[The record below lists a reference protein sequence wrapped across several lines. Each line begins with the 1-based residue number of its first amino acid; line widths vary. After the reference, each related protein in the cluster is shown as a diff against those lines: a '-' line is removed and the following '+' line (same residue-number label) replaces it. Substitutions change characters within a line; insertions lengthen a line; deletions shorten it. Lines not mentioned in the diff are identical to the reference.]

1 MHLDL
6 LATINH
12 VYKPCKFIFSKPI
25 EEDEN
30 IEYGAYGF
38 EINDLNIKFRVA
50 KITPTKIGQFVT
62 LWKRVGKGPIQ
73 PYDSSDLIDFIIVCT
88 RDDKNFGQFVFPKS
102 ALINQNI
109 FSAEGK
115 GGKRGIRVYPP
126 WDKTVNRQAQKTQKW
141 QLTYFLDTPINSFI
155 DYERAKILYSNS

>member
-1 MHLDL
+1 MHFDL
-6 LATINH
+6 LATIDL
-12 VYKPCKFIFSKPI
+12 VYNPCKFIYSKPI
-25 EEDEN
+25 AEDESV
-30 IEYGAYGF
+30 EYGAYSF
-38 EINDLNIKFRVA
+38 EINGLNIKFRVA

-73 PYDSSDLIDFIIVCT
+73 PYDSSDLLNFIIVCT
-88 RDDKNFGQFVFPKS
+88 RNDKNFGQFVFPKS

-109 FSAEGK
+109 FSVEGK

-126 WDKTVNRQAQKTQKW
+126 WDKAVNRQAQKTQKW
-141 QLTYFLDTPINSFI
+141 QLSYFLDTPLNSSI